1 MPIEIHGLSAKQMA
15 LCDIMWTISNQD
27 GVENFIGTLP
37 ESDQLT
43 CWSLIELMQLAFV
56 DEVTDVSQAAD
67 LLTQF

>member
-1 MPIEIHGLSAKQMA
+1 
-15 LCDIMWTISNQD
+15 
-27 GVENFIGTLP
+27 VENFIGTLP

-67 LLTQF
+67 LLAQF